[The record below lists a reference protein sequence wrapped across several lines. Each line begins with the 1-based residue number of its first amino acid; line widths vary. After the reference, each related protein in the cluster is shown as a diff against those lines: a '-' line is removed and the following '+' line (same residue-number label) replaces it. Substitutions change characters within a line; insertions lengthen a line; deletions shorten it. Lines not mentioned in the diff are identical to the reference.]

1 METGTKP
8 AALAP
13 PDVQRPAFLQE
24 HYLRTP
30 AVRTGPPQEA
40 VILCMRSMLAICQTT
55 GDAALYLS
63 LQPLRNTKICNP
75 SRAARRKL

>member
-1 METGTKP
+1 MDTGTKP

-40 VILCMRSMLAICQTT
+40 VILCMRSMLAILPKRQ
-55 GDAALYLS
+55 AHSALSVAKTFEKYED
-63 LQPLRNTKICNP
+63 LQR
-75 SRAARRKL
+75 